1 MATNVCGLCGHIGI
15 YLRHCLNGDQDK
27 FDLIWPSVFTIAV
40 IKRKRPSVVGEV
52 DGAIEK
58 NKRV

>member
-1 MATNVCGLCGHIGI
+1 MTGV

-40 IKRKRPSVVGEV
+40 IKRKRPETDGEVVV
-52 DGAIEK
+52 DGAVEK
-58 NKRV
+58 KKKRT